1 MVQNVQL
8 TSRLPKLTRMD
19 DPMISFT
26 EEDAQRVHHP
36 HNDAL
41 VINLTIANFNT
52 WQILVDNGSSADIF
66 CYPAFQQMRIGKEWL
81 MPLDVPLVGFGRT
94 KVMLVRFVMLSV
106 NIGTYPQQI
115 TKDVTFLVMD
125 CSSAYN
131 AIIERPTLNAWRA
144 ATSTYHLLLKF
155 PIECGIGEAHGDQ
168 MVARECYVSM
178 LEMDEQVTTMNIEEP
193 WVNVE
198 LTKGLETI
206 SLDDEHVDR
215 ITRIGTQANPS
226 VRNGL
231 ILFLRDNLDIFAW
244 SYEDML
250 GIYNIPTQLYS

>member
-1 MVQNVQL
+1 
-8 TSRLPKLTRMD
+8 
-19 DPMISFT
+19 
-26 EEDAQRVHHP
+26 
-36 HNDAL
+36 
-41 VINLTIANFNT
+41 
-52 WQILVDNGSSADIF
+52 
-66 CYPAFQQMRIGKEWL
+66 

-115 TKDVTFLVMD
+115 TKDVTFLVVD

-193 WVNVE
+193 
-198 LTKGLETI
+198 
-206 SLDDEHVDR
+206 
-215 ITRIGTQANPS
+215 
-226 VRNGL
+226 
-231 ILFLRDNLDIFAW
+231 
-244 SYEDML
+244 
-250 GIYNIPTQLYS
+250 